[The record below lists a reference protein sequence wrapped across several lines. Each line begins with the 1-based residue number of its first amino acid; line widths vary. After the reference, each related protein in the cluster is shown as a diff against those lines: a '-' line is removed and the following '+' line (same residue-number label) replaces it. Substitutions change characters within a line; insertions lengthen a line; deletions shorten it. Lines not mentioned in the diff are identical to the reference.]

1 VRLSPPQSIQI
12 GSANATR
19 EEDVLGIFSEGA
31 TALKLAQPTEVA
43 LEGGE

>member
-19 EEDVLGIFSEGA
+19 EEDVLGIISKGVP
-31 TALKLAQPTEVA
+31 ALKVAKPTEVA

>member
-1 VRLSPPQSIQI
+1 VGLSPPQSIQI

-19 EEDVLGIFSEGA
+19 EEDVLGSIRKGV
-31 TALKLAQPTEVA
+31 TALKVAKSTEVA